1 MDDKTF
7 ELLEKM
13 YSEFLSF
20 KDEMTEFKNDMTG
33 FKNEMTNFK
42 EKSEKFQ
49 DEMTEFKSEMTE
61 FKSDM
66 TEFKSDMTK
75 FKDDTTSKLTRI
87 EMNQESMEKDIKTI
101 IEVQVNHMEQNE
113 KQHKEMMDSFDG
125 KIDVMEAAIR
135 HISGQTTMNTAELTT
150 LKKKLA

>member
-20 KDEMTEFKNDMTG
+20 KNEMTGFKERSERFQDEMTEFKNDMTE
-33 FKNEMTNFK
+33 FRT
-42 EKSEKFQ
+42 
-49 DEMTEFKSEMTE
+49 DMTEFKSE
-61 FKSDM
+61 M

-75 FKDDTTSKLTRI
+75 FKDDTTSRLTRI

-113 KQHKEMMDSFDG
+113 KQHKEMMDTFDG
-125 KIDVMEAAIR
+125 KIEVMEAAIR
-135 HISGQTTMNTAELTT
+135 HIAGQTTMNTAELTT